1 MHSVAVLVP
10 VKAFRVAKLRL
21 APALPPGPREALARF
36 MATTVLRAAAPLPV
50 AVVCDDDEVAG
61 WAAAQGAQVVW
72 APGRGLDGAVSDG
85 VRALAAAGAAR
96 VIVAHADLPLATD
109 LSWVARF
116 PGVTL
121 VPDHRDDG
129 TNVACVPA
137 QAGFPFAYG
146 PGSFARHTAAALRL
160 DLPLRV
166 VREPRLGLDV
176 DVPAD
181 LERAGLATTV
191 VAEPPAAA
199 QPAAR

>member
-1 MHSVAVLVP
+1 MP

-21 APALPPGPREALARF
+21 AAALPPGQRRALARS
-36 MATTVLRAAAPLPV
+36 MAGAVLRAAAPLPV
-50 AVVCDDDEVAG
+50 AVVCDDDEVAR
-61 WAAAQGAQVVW
+61 WAAAHGAEVVW

-85 VRALAAAGAAR
+85 VQALAAAGAAR

-137 QAGFPFAYG
+137 VAGFPFAYG
-146 PGSFARHTAAALRL
+146 PGSFARHAAAALRL

-181 LERAGLATTV
+181 LERAGLGSFV
-191 VAEPPAAA
+191 VAGPPAAR
-199 QPAAR
+199 QLAAG

>member
-1 MHSVAVLVP
+1 MP

-21 APALPPGPREALARF
+21 APVLSPGSREALARS
-36 MATTVLRAAAPLPV
+36 MAATVLRAAAPLPV
-50 AVVCDDDEVAG
+50 AVVCDNDEVAA
-61 WAAAQGAQVVW
+61 WAVEQAAQVVW

-85 VRALAAAGAAR
+85 VEALVAAGAAQ

-137 QAGFPFAYG
+137 GTRFPFAYG
-146 PGSFARHTAAALRL
+146 PGSFTRHAATAIRL
-160 DLPLRV
+160 GLSLRV

-181 LERAGLATTV
+181 LERAGLAGVPAGGSITTSQL
-191 VAEPPAAA
+191 VA
-199 QPAAR
+199 R